1 MTNSSGFPD
10 LVLKAAT
17 DAGFRERLF
26 SNPMEI
32 AGLYALNEAEEASLE
47 KLTPQKLDALV
58 GNLLAHKV
66 LPRRVSKRFT
76 VAPLGSD
83 GKQPSDTITIQIDQ
97 RKTGVSIGKD
107 GVSMGG
113 QHAFGSGIH
122 PSTYLCLYAL
132 EDHFTGSTTFLDI
145 GTGSGILSIAAAKL
159 GAISVLAIDV
169 DADAIDIARKN
180 VLRNKVENIVQVERG
195 SIDWIENGR
204 FDFILANVV
213 SNVHIGLLK
222 QGLLELLFPGGKL
235 ILSGIQDGERDIM
248 LRAIRSA
255 MGIVVDGYL
264 DRGWISF
271 VIGHGAER

>member
-122 PSTYLCLYAL
+122 PYYISLFIRARRSLHGVNHLPRYR
-132 EDHFTGSTTFLDI
+132 DRIRNSFNRRSKVGRD
-145 GTGSGILSIAAAKL
+145 LSP
-159 GAISVLAIDV
+159 
-169 DADAIDIARKN
+169 R
-180 VLRNKVENIVQVERG
+180 
-195 SIDWIENGR
+195 
-204 FDFILANVV
+204 
-213 SNVHIGLLK
+213 H
-222 QGLLELLFPGGKL
+222 
-235 ILSGIQDGERDIM
+235 
-248 LRAIRSA
+248 
-255 MGIVVDGYL
+255 
-264 DRGWISF
+264 
-271 VIGHGAER
+271 